1 MPALVRGG
9 RRDSQKPAPR
19 KAKPARGGRPIPAG
33 KLHAV
38 KSVGLSPQATGAAVI
53 ALLLLGGSVTLFTG
67 GRAQAL
73 GSAVGTFTG
82 DRLADA
88 GLRLGKV
95 HLEGVSPEALPAV
108 KAAMALYKDQP
119 LALMD
124 LRALKMRIEKVGWV
138 KDVRVVRLLPD
149 TLIIDVTERERLAV
163 WQHQGRAVVI
173 DANGQIIP
181 EADAG
186 RFSRLPLV
194 VGAGADAAAGEVL
207 PQIKARPRLMSRLE
221 ALVRVDGRRWDLRLK
236 DGSLIQLPATDE
248 EAALLR
254 LDQLDQE
261 SRVLELGFARID
273 LRDPNLIAVRP
284 RDGAV
289 GSQPTDGG
297 A

>member
-9 RRDSQKPAPR
+9 RQDSRKPAPR
-19 KAKPARGGRPIPAG
+19 RAKASRGPIPAG

-38 KSVGLSPQATGAAVI
+38 KSVGLSPAATGFAVV
-53 ALLLLGGSVTLFTG
+53 ALLLLGGAVTLMTG

-73 GSAVGTFTG
+73 SDAVGQFT
-82 DRLADA
+82 DQRLADA
-88 GLRLGKV
+88 GFKLTKV
-95 HLEGVSPEALPAV
+95 HLEGVSREALPAV
-108 KAAMALYKDQP
+108 KAAMDLGRDQP

-124 LRALKMRIEKVGWV
+124 IAALKLRIEKVGWV
-138 KDVRVVRLLPD
+138 KEARVVRLLPD
-149 TLIIDVTERERLAV
+149 TLIIAVTERQRLAV

-173 DANGQIIP
+173 DSDGGVIP

-186 RFSRLPLV
+186 HFPNLPLV
-194 VGAGADAAAGEVL
+194 VGEGAPESAGKVI
-207 PQIKARPRLMSRLE
+207 PQIAARPRLMSRLE
-221 ALVRVDGRRWDLRLK
+221 ALVRVDDRRWDLRLK

-273 LRDPNLIAVRP
+273 LRDPNVIAVRP

-289 GSQPTDGG
+289 AAQPTDGG

>member
-9 RRDSQKPAPR
+9 RRNSQKPAPR
-19 KAKPARGGRPIPAG
+19 KAKSTRGKPIPAG

-38 KSVGLSPQATGAAVI
+38 KSVGLSAGATGAAVL
-53 ALLLLGGSVTLFTG
+53 ALLLLGGTVTLMTG

-73 GSAVGTFTG
+73 SSAVGAFTG
-82 DRLADA
+82 DRLADM
-88 GLRLGKV
+88 GFRLAKV

-108 KAAMALYKDQP
+108 KRAMGLYKDQP

-124 LRALKMRIEKVGWV
+124 IGALKLRLEAVGWV
-138 KDVRVVRLLPD
+138 KEVRVVRLLPD
-149 TLIIDVTERERLAV
+149 TLIIDVTERQRLAV
-163 WQHQGRAVVI
+163 WQHDGRAHVI
-173 DANGQIIP
+173 DADGGVIR

-186 RFSRLPLV
+186 RFPRLPLV
-194 VGAGADAAAGEVL
+194 VGDGADKAAGAVI
-207 PQIKARPRLMSRLE
+207 PQIQARPRLLNRLE
-221 ALVRVDGRRWDLRLK
+221 ALVRVDDRRWDLRLK

-261 SRVLELGFARID
+261 SRVLELGFARVD
-273 LRDPNLIAVRP
+273 LRDPNVIAVRP
-284 RDGAV
+284 RDGAT
-289 GSQPTDGG
+289 SAQPTDGG